1 VSEGLRARA
10 ELTVE
15 ASTLVTVNDAQDTAP
30 VELAARDAGA
40 VTVNPGTMTAS
51 DDFAYLL
58 SKASGTYF
66 GVGAGTE
73 SSASHHHPRF
83 DIDERAIP
91 LMSEIFVRCALKAL
105 PRTR

>member
-30 VELAARDAGA
+30 VELAAR
-40 VTVNPGTMTAS
+40 